1 MLLILGKTCSGK
13 DTFAKELDKLGY
25 KPVISRTTRKK
36 RNKEDNK
43 YIFVSKEQA
52 EREKNQSIAYT
63 EIGDNI
69 YYVLEEDLVSKD
81 YYIVDYKGFLK
92 LEENFPNTDFDIV
105 YLTADEEKRK
115 ERFTK
120 RGGTVEQFCK
130 RNIAEKEQFKDFIA
144 ITQSRDL
151 ENHNIRFLTFLDNN
165 FENNFESFAK
175 EVDNT
180 LTWFENIGVII
191 DFMIEKD
198 HLSVN
203 SDGKIRVYYMENNE
217 EKVKYVSKGNFAR
230 ILQHDNEGFRYVL
243 DDILG
248 NRNIFKLLAKI
259 DKQ

>member
-25 KPVISRTTRKK
+25 KPVISRTTREK
-36 RNKEDNK
+36 RAESDNK
-43 YIFVSKEQA
+43 YKYVTREQA
-52 EREKNQSIAYT
+52 EKERDKAIAYT

-81 YYIVDYKGFLK
+81 YYIIDYKGFLK
-92 LEENFPNTDFDIV
+92 LEESFPNTDFDIV

-115 ERFTK
+115 ERFIK

-151 ENHNIRFLTFLDNN
+151 ENHNIRFLTFLDNK

-191 DFMIEKD
+191 DFIIEKD

-203 SDGKIRVYYMENNE
+203 SDGKIRVYYTENNE
-217 EKVKYVSKGNFAR
+217 ERVKYVSKGNFAR
-230 ILQHDNEGFRYVL
+230 ILQHDNEGFLYVL

-248 NRNIFKLLAKI
+248 NKNIFKLLAKI

>member
-13 DTFAKELDKLGY
+13 DAFAKELDKLGY

-63 EIGDNI
+63 EIDGNI
-69 YYVLEEDLVSKD
+69 YYILEEDLFSKD
-81 YYIVDYKGFLK
+81 YYIIDYKGFLK
-92 LEENFPNTDFDIV
+92 LEESFPNYDFDIV
-105 YLTADEEKRK
+105 YLSADEEERK
-115 ERFTK
+115 EMFIR
-120 RGGTVEQFCK
+120 RGGTVEEFEK
-130 RNIAEKEQFKDFIA
+130 RNNAEKEQFKDFLA
-144 ITQSRDL
+144 LTQSNEL
-151 ENHNIRFLTFLDNN
+151 ANHNIRFLTFLDNN

-203 SDGKIRVYYMENNE
+203 SDGKIRVYYTENNE

>member
-36 RNKEDNK
+36 RNKDDNK

-52 EREKNQSIAYT
+52 EREKEKAIAYT
-63 EIGDNI
+63 EIGDNV
-69 YYVLEEDLVSKD
+69 YYVLEEDLFSKD
-81 YYIVDYKGFLK
+81 YYIIDYKGFLK
-92 LEENFPNTDFDIV
+92 LEESFSNTDFDIV

-115 ERFTK
+115 ERFIK

-165 FENNFESFAK
+165 FDNNFESFAK

-203 SDGKIRVYYMENNE
+203 SDRKIRVYYTENNE
-217 EKVKYVSKGNFAR
+217 EKVRYVSKGNFAR
-230 ILQHDNEGFRYVL
+230 ILQHDNNGFRYVL

-248 NRNIFKLLAKI
+248 NKNIFELLAKI
-259 DKQ
+259 YKQ